1 MRRKTK
7 EIAALPPLSLAAWQ
21 HNGDLS
27 SREASPVNID
37 SARIL
42 QFFPSSQHGDG
53 SGGSPP
59 RLCGLSGWSA
69 TKTAPL
75 SFLSRSSVYCHS
87 QQMCLPKVSLKGI
100 LSQRAVGVPSLLP
113 DSTKQQILGIITLD
127 SQQKRH
133 SKCKNKNEK
142 KVAQEKKRA
151 CSEQTSESKRC
162 SK

>member
-87 QQMCLPKVSLKGI
+87 QRMCLPKVSLKGI

-133 SKCKNKNEK
+133 SKCKKKN
-142 KVAQEKKRA
+142 
-151 CSEQTSESKRC
+151 
-162 SK
+162 